1 MKTYLKNLEFYTE
14 SENKVPPREYS
25 YLDMILTAAKVLRE
39 NLELLHPIISDDFL
53 LNYDRVSGD
62 LIVKCKLLDKHDTYS
77 CLLNG
82 SESFSEV
89 MNDIEYI
96 TKHFFDSCIIRSC
109 TVKYYYPYNKTSATT
124 RQFIKAVFD
133 DE

>member
-1 MKTYLKNLEFYTE
+1 MRTYLKNLEFCTE
-14 SENKVPPREYS
+14 SESKVPPEKYS

-39 NLELLHPIISDDFL
+39 NLELLHPVVDPEFL
-53 LNYDRVSGD
+53 YNYDHISGD
-62 LIVKCKLLDKHDTYS
+62 LIVKCKLLDKQDTYS
-77 CLLNG
+77 CLLND

-109 TVKYYYPYNKTSATT
+109 TVKYYYPSEMSYKTK
-124 RQFIKAVFD
+124 QFIKAVFD